1 MKKVSEKTIGKQLA
15 EAREAKGWALEEA
28 ARRTKLKRDALAL
41 MESDEFD
48 RLPSVSYARG
58 FIRLYARELGLDGWA
73 MLRQFNGIAHESLD
87 MLELQPEDL
96 ESIPKRS
103 SQPLATPQGV
113 GLAVIVMVFLVG
125 LGAGGMWLNKL
136 YTSSPLL
143 TGPKKQTM
151 EESGVATPVAG
162 IDATKKAAPVTTT
175 KAEPVTPRAEP
186 IPAQTAPVAV
196 PVVPAAPQAVQ
207 EKQAAVLEYAN
218 KLKLQA
224 DAETREENR
233 WVRVTAVRAGKE
245 QTLFDDILPAG
256 ELMPKPDQTPWT
268 ADAFVVNMRE
278 ASAVSIIYNGQ
289 NYGKYDSPG
298 LQRVRIPSQ

>member
-1 MKKVSEKTIGKQLA
+1 MKNVSEKTIGQQLA
-15 EAREAKGWALEEA
+15 AGREDKGWTLEEA
-28 ARRTKLKRDALAL
+28 ARRTKLKKDALVL
-41 MESDEFD
+41 MERDEFD

-103 SQPLATPQGV
+103 SQPVATPQGIGLVVIVAVLLV
-113 GLAVIVMVFLVG
+113 GLA
-125 LGAGGMWLNKL
+125 AGGLWLNKL

-143 TGPKKQTM
+143 TGQKKQ
-151 EESGVATPVAG
+151 PVA
-162 IDATKKAAPVTTT
+162 AEVAVTPASASTSSSKKTTVVTVA

-186 IPAQTAPVAV
+186 VSDQSAQTAPPVPQVVPEKTPAV
-196 PVVPAAPQAVQ
+196 PAVV
-207 EKQAAVLEYAN
+207 YAN
-218 KLKLQA
+218 KLELQA
-224 DAETREENR
+224 DADAKEENR
-233 WVRVTAVRAGKE
+233 WVRVTGVRAGKE
-245 QTLFDDILPAG
+245 QTLFDDVLPAG
-256 ELMPKPDQTPWT
+256 ELMPKADQTAWT

-278 ASAVSIIYNGQ
+278 ASAVNIIYNGQ

-298 LQRVRIPSQ
+298 LQRVRIPAQ